1 MNSATASETT
11 SRKQQTVIS
20 PSSGRP
26 STLTRVGVAFQ
37 GGSFLAGAVDTGVV
51 RALTQ
56 KGVFE
61 AYNVCAFAGTS
72 AGALVA
78 AVCWSSA
85 LEGRIADAQD
95 VLEKLWLHN
104 ASGTIPSQEWGDF
117 WKGFDK
123 AARQNPL
130 YDFAAERFRTPWLHD
145 KFKEWVQTYIDTK
158 AAVSKLYTLY
168 SRKDDKSW
176 PRLALGSADVLEGEI
191 VTFSDQDFIDEVKRY
206 DASNG
211 PTGDKAIEAGAQ
223 LMLEALIASGSLDE
237 INGMTTIEGGARQG
251 TYLDGAWGQ
260 NPPIDAMIDF
270 GVDEIWIVEIFP
282 KFRERVPKTL
292 GERDDRKEELWQNS
306 LVEQQVHMIRRVN
319 EWLGSGRLFKEYRDY
334 AEYLALPV
342 LNETDTAEERDTKG
356 KAYDLRVGQLAKRD
370 VKPVREAEFKKY
382 RDIGVRRMPMTL
394 DFTPGARIVNSESFL
409 RDKMKYGYESAL
421 HFLKRIGR

>member
-1 MNSATASETT
+1 MNSATESETT
-11 SRKQQTVIS
+11 VGKQQTVIGS
-20 PSSGRP
+20 SSGRP
-26 STLTRVGVAFQ
+26 SAPTRVGVAFQ

-51 RALTQ
+51 RALTH

-61 AYNVCAFAGTS
+61 TYDVCAFSGTS

-117 WKGFDK
+117 WKSFDK
-123 AARQNPL
+123 AARQNPF
-130 YDFAAERFRTPWLHD
+130 YDFAAESMRTPWLHA

-158 AAVSKLYTLY
+158 AAVSKLYALY
-168 SRKDDKSW
+168 SRKDAKSW
-176 PRLALGSADVLEGEI
+176 PHLALGSADVLEGEI
-191 VTFSDQDFIDEVKRY
+191 VTFSDQDFIDEVERKGG
-206 DASNG
+206 SNG
-211 PTGDKAIEAGAQ
+211 PASDEAIEAGAR
-223 LMLEALIASGSLDE
+223 LMLEALMASGSLDE
-237 INGMTTIEGGARQG
+237 INGMTTIEGGAHQG

-282 KFRERVPKTL
+282 KFRERVPNTL

-319 EWLGSGRLFKEYRDY
+319 EWLASGRLFKEYRDY

-342 LNETDTAEERDTKG
+342 LKQTDTAEVRDARG
-356 KAYDLRVGQLAKRD
+356 KAYELRVEQLAKRD
-370 VKPVREAEFKKY
+370 VKPVTEAEFKKY
-382 RDIGVRRMPMTL
+382 RHIEVRRMPMTL
-394 DFTPGARIVNSESFL
+394 DFTPGARIVNAESFL
-409 RDKMKYGYESAL
+409 RDKMQYGYENAL
-421 HFLKRIGR
+421 HFLNRIA